1 MTRHYHLGIIGTG
14 QIGSRHLQALALID
28 RPVSIQ
34 VVDPSPASLKTA
46 RERFNEV
53 KGSGNVEHVE
63 YLKDI
68 SEMTPELDCVL
79 IATKADIRRQ
89 ALEQLLAQKHV
100 SYLILEKVLFQ
111 KKNDF
116 EAVDVLLNRYNVKTW
131 VNFPRRVWPIYQEL
145 KKELTNVNTVD
156 FNVTGSRWGIG
167 CNTLHFLDLFA
178 FFTNC
183 ADMDLLGDYLD
194 SKTVPAE
201 RAGFIEFTGTLLGS
215 NMAKDRFSVT
225 SYPTGN
231 APLFIQITSSTARFL
246 INENEGMARVSEEND
261 RWKWREIS
269 FSIPYQSQ
277 LTHLVVQKILD
288 TGKSDLASYEEAWKI
303 HVPFLEALL
312 THLEKN
318 CALKVDACPIT

>member
-1 MTRHYHLGIIGTG
+1 MARHYHLGIIGTG

-111 KKNDF
+111 KKDDF
-116 EAVDVLLNRYNVKTW
+116 EAVNALLNRCNVKTW

-145 KKELTNVNTVD
+145 KKKLTNVNTVD
-156 FNVTGSRWGIG
+156 FNVTGSRWGLG
-167 CNTLHFLDLFA
+167 CNGLIFLISLHF
-178 FFTNC
+178 
-183 ADMDLLGDYLD
+183 
-194 SKTVPAE
+194 SRTVQ
-201 RAGFIEFTGTLLGS
+201 TWTY
-215 NMAKDRFSVT
+215 SV
-225 SYPTGN
+225 
-231 APLFIQITSSTARFL
+231 II
-246 INENEGMARVSEEND
+246 
-261 RWKWREIS
+261 
-269 FSIPYQSQ
+269 
-277 LTHLVVQKILD
+277 
-288 TGKSDLASYEEAWKI
+288 
-303 HVPFLEALL
+303 
-312 THLEKN
+312 
-318 CALKVDACPIT
+318 

>member
-1 MTRHYHLGIIGTG
+1 MAHHYHLGIIGTG

-46 RERFNEV
+46 RERFNEM

-68 SEMTPELDCVL
+68 REMTPELDCVL
-79 IATKADIRRQ
+79 VATKADIRRQ
-89 ALEQLLAQKHV
+89 AVEQLLAQKHV
-100 SYLILEKVLFQ
+100 NYLILEKVLFQ
-111 KKNDF
+111 KKEDF
-116 EAVDVLLNRYNVKTW
+116 EAVNTLLNRYKVKTW
-131 VNFPRRVWPIYQEL
+131 VNFPRRVWAIYQEL
-145 KKELTNVNTVD
+145 KAKLTNRKSMD
-156 FNVTGSRWGIG
+156 FNVTGSKWGLG
-167 CNTLHFLDLFA
+167 CNALHFLDLFA

-183 ADMDLLGDYLD
+183 ADIALLPNYLD
-194 SKTVPAE
+194 SRTAQAE
-201 RAGFIEFTGTLLGS
+201 RAGFIEFTGTLQGS
-215 NMAKDRFSVT
+215 NTAKDRFSIS
-225 SYPTGN
+225 SYPAGN
-231 APLFIQITSSTARFL
+231 APLFIQITSPTARFL
-246 INENEGMARVSEEND
+246 ISENEGVARISEENSG
-261 RWKWREIS
+261 WKWCEVP

-288 TGKSDLASYEEAWKI
+288 TGQCDLTSYEEACKI

-312 THLEKN
+312 THLERN